1 MKRALCRTCSKRP
14 FLFDLW
20 IAGLA
25 QLGQTED
32 FLRIFIT
39 YLFTFWLGTILYIK
53 MS

>member
-14 FLFDLW
+14 FFFDLW

-32 FLRIFIT
+32 FLRLLIT
-39 YLFTFWLGTILYIK
+39 YVSTFRLGLALYI
-53 MS
+53 

>member
-25 QLGQTED
+25 QLGQIED
-32 FLRIFIT
+32 FLRILIT
-39 YLFTFWLGTILYIK
+39 HVSTFWLGSILYI
-53 MS
+53 